1 VFPSQFELTLSW
13 NPTVAGSL
21 HPLRSVNKTNYVQG
35 HIKIDQHTNRL
46 KMDTKY
52 STLSLEPQ
60 ELVSYILDFSEKLF
74 YLKQKNSCKC
84 FDIILKNI
92 VGPSHSN
99 DDGKAE
105 KDSQPG
111 AGFDFEVETLPNV
124 AELFDLFPYVMYYT
138 GQRSVD
144 QQPMHE
150 FKYSYPLGK
159 AQADNDAELLKLGSL
174 KGCHKYAEIAVRETR
189 THGVPFWTNPLQRPP
204 AFVPVPLHRP
214 LLLSSCALSSLLS
227 SQSFRVTPSSR
238 RTLGGCA
245 ADCKPDDDTSAVLI
259 IRTSGAHPGL
269 RRCGWGGSGWAGLG
283 CRG

>member
-1 VFPSQFELTLSW
+1 MKIIYSILVQCLTIAHVYGNLWDNLWSNNRADRVVFPSQFELTLSW

-92 VGPSHSN
+92 VGPSHSD
-99 DDGKAE
+99 DDGKAQ

-159 AQADNDAELLKLGSL
+159 AQADNDAELLMYYTEDNMDLDRIILRANSLNITDPFKL
-174 KGCHKYAEIAVRETR
+174 YASQPVRE
-189 THGVPFWTNPLQRPP
+189 
-204 AFVPVPLHRP
+204 
-214 LLLSSCALSSLLS
+214 
-227 SQSFRVTPSSR
+227 VTLTPQDM
-238 RTLGGCA
+238 TFENVTCNKA
-245 ADCKPDDDTSAVLI
+245 TPDD
-259 IRTSGAHPGL
+259 
-269 RRCGWGGSGWAGLG
+269 
-283 CRG
+283 